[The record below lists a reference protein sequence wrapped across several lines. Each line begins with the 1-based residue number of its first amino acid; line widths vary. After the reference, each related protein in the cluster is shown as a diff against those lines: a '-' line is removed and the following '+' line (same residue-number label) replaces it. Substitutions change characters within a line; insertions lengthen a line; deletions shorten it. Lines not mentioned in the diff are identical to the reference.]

1 MKMKNKIKNRDK
13 SDAALPARTEALL
26 RALLPFGVKW
36 VTMDGDRNNGVQMWD
51 NEPCWHDEFGYVCP
65 HGRYLGSIFVKG
77 LKGLE
82 LEPLAKINI
91 EELAE

>member
-1 MKMKNKIKNRDK
+1 MKDKIKNRDK

-36 VTMDGDRNNGVQMWD
+36 VTTELDASRYLHMWD
-51 NEPCWHDEFGYVCP
+51 DEPIFDSDANDYYCP
-65 HGRYLGSIFVKG
+65 SDSYLGTVSLRG
-77 LKGLE
+77 LGLDSF
-82 LEPLAKINI
+82 AKINI